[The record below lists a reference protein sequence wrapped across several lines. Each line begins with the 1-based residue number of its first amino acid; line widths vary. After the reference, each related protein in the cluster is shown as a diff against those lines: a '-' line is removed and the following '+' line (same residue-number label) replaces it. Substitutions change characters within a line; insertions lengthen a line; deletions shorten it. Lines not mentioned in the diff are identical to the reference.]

1 MPLCRGTTLAQYPLK
16 FSLSENLSGAE
27 EARTPDLLNANQ
39 TLSQLSYCPVSAFS
53 FRLSVFSFN
62 LINFN
67 FGWLLKADSWLLKK
81 WAQVDSNHWP
91 QSYQGCALTNWA
103 MGPNAQIFAPAC
115 SPRGEAGGRQTEN
128 LIANFRETYAHT
140 QLFWYLRWFALNKK

>member
-1 MPLCRGTTLAQYPLK
+1 MLRLAVPLCRGTMLAQYPFK
-16 FSLSENLSGAE
+16 FSLSKNLNGAE

-39 TLSQLSYCPVSAFS
+39 TLSQLSYCPISAFC

-103 MGPNAQIFAPAC
+103 MGPNLANLYYVATNCPDSICLLPFAKI
-115 SPRGEAGGRQTEN
+115 SPKLR
-128 LIANFRETYAHT
+128 LITSKRDTSV
-140 QLFWYLRWFALNKK
+140 K